1 MFLHG
6 VLEEEIYM
14 RQPPRY
20 EDKNLPHHICKFDK
34 VLYGL
39 KQAPRAWYSWL
50 NTKLDDLGF
59 KSSKE
64 DTSLFFNR
72 KGDTCIFVPIYIDD
86 IIVVSSRQ
94 EAMNALLQDLKSDFA
109 LKDLG
114 NLHYFLGIKVKK
126 ILDGGILLSPKK
138 YALDVLK

>member
-20 EDKNLPHHICKFDK
+20 EDKNLPHHICKLDK

-72 KGDTCIFVPIYIDD
+72 KGDTCIFVAIYIDD

-114 NLHYFLGIKVKK
+114 NLHYFLGIEVKK